1 MSGQDP
7 KSHDASHRLLFSHQR
22 LVADLLRFVFK
33 EGDGLSWLEE
43 IDFSSFQRE
52 NEASVDGRHG
62 KKRLRDIVWSVRRRD
77 APESERIYILILI
90 EFQSQIQHYMLLRHM
105 IYLLL
110 FYQDLI
116 KSKRI
121 QPGEPLPPVLPV
133 LLYNGPQRWTA
144 PTAMEQLMA
153 TVPPLLAEY
162 QPAFR
167 ILLLE
172 ELFEKVKLDE
182 DRNTVAAMMA
192 LQQSLT
198 PEEISEVCGILDE
211 WLDADD
217 VDLREAFALMIRD
230 SAPFDLEADEK
241 LELKNMN
248 MRLREN
254 FQARIQQEVQEALL
268 RERELY
274 AQRLDQGKA
283 EGRTEG
289 LQTMLAA
296 LLREKFGPLSQ
307 DVNERLQG
315 ATSRQ
320 LEHWAIRV
328 LSAKTLDDVWGAS

>member
-1 MSGQDP
+1 
-7 KSHDASHRLLFSHQR
+7 
-22 LVADLLRFVFK
+22 
-33 EGDGLSWLEE
+33 
-43 IDFSSFQRE
+43 
-52 NEASVDGRHG
+52 
-62 KKRLRDIVWSVRRRD
+62 
-77 APESERIYILILI
+77 
-90 EFQSQIQHYMLLRHM
+90 
-105 IYLLL
+105 
-110 FYQDLI
+110 
-116 KSKRI
+116 
-121 QPGEPLPPVLPV
+121 
-133 LLYNGPQRWTA
+133 
-144 PTAMEQLMA
+144 MA
-153 TVPPLLAEY
+153 TIPPLLAEY

-296 LLREKFGPLSQ
+296 LLREKFGPLPEEAQ
-307 DVNERLQG
+307 ERLTT
-315 ATSRQ
+315 AKEAQ
-320 LEHWAIRV
+320 LERWAIRL
-328 LSAKTLDDVWGAS
+328 LSAQTLEQVWRAR